1 MEPQLKLHTYKSN
14 IMDNMQRKHT
24 VGIQSETFLDITS

>member
-14 IMDNMQRKHT
+14 IIDNM
-24 VGIQSETFLDITS
+24 